1 MSALAKTD
9 YAPWSLSEAVVSDL
23 AAKGLH
29 LFEERLD
36 AGACAALLAEVRA
49 RRRFD
54 DSLFLTEA
62 DHAAGPAARP
72 AASLLDRLDERLS
85 FVERA
90 PQIVEALWS
99 LLGPDYRLI
108 ERRLVCALPHR
119 RLPGWIRRRA
129 QSGRVGDLS
138 AFVRPELRDVD
149 YLDAADFAQDPAG
162 DAEVVTL
169 HVQLHPVAAADTPTR
184 VLEGSHRLGRSSFPH
199 DLKSTGPDSWRYRN
213 GLHGEMYVTER
224 ALTGEAGTLAL
235 THAFTLSGA
244 TPGAAERERLALR
257 YRFARGE
264 ARSAGIDAVN
274 GSLAGPL

>member
-23 AAKGLH
+23 TAKGLH

-36 AGACAALLAEVRA
+36 ATACAALLSEVRA

-54 DSLFLTEA
+54 ESLFLTEA
-62 DHAAGPAARP
+62 EYAAGPAARP
-72 AASLLDRLDERLS
+72 AASLLDRLDARLA

-90 PQIVEALWS
+90 PQIAEALWS
-99 LLGPDYRLI
+99 LLGPDYRVV

-119 RLPGWIRRRA
+119 RLPDWIRRRA
-129 QSGRVGDLS
+129 HGGRVGDLS
-138 AFVRPELRDVD
+138 AFVRPELRDLD
-149 YLDAADFAQDPAG
+149 YLDAADFAQDPTG
-162 DAEVVTL
+162 DAGVVTL
-169 HVQLHPVAAADTPTR
+169 HLHLHPVAAADGPAR
-184 VLEGSHRLGRSSFPH
+184 VLEGSHRMGRSAVPH
-199 DLKSTGPDSWRYRN
+199 DLKPTGQDSWRYRN
-213 GLHGEMYVTER
+213 GAHGEMYVTER
-224 ALTGEAGTLAL
+224 ALAGDAGTAAL
-235 THAFTLSGA
+235 THAFLLSGVR
-244 TPGAAERERLALR
+244 TEAAERERVSLR